1 MTLSSLEPQRL
12 LAMHIVTALRS
23 PSTSP
28 TTVRELLALELHG
41 SGIETLFWQSNVAW
55 VEAVNPLSYFRE
67 AQQQLVT
74 IA

>member
-1 MTLSSLEPQRL
+1 MSPVEFSLV
-12 LAMHIVTALRS
+12 A
-23 PSTSP
+23 
-28 TTVRELLALELHG
+28 TVLQELHG